1 MYIDILKNRD
11 NELRTRRLVKLLCR
25 NTGSLWNAMPYFIR
39 LYYAPEEYIRLPVRM
54 AISKRS
60 YIYLSTREHA
70 AEIRRAIEEN
80 PLPENLTAQIYREIG
95 VI

>member
-1 MYIDILKNRD
+1 
-11 NELRTRRLVKLLCR
+11 
-25 NTGSLWNAMPYFIR
+25 MPYFIR

-70 AEIRRAIEEN
+70 AEIRRAIEET
-80 PLPENLTAQIYREIG
+80 PLPENLTAEIYREIG